1 VLTLFFTDQIND
13 GSTQT
18 LDNDDAHHA
27 IKVLRLKLGEVIK
40 ISDGVKKWV
49 SGSIIEISKKE
60 LTISISER
68 GDFEEKKPE
77 LVLVQAVTKSERNKE
92 MLELA
97 IEAGVDRII
106 PWQAERS
113 ISKWQSDSAQKWE
126 IGIKE
131 ACKQARQVRLPK
143 LMPMLTTAGVVQLL
157 SKDARIIVFHESAS
171 EKFAQLQLPESLASI
186 YLVIGPE
193 GGISQSELSIF
204 ENGGSKIVRL
214 GETVLRDMDC
224 LFCKIVNGT
233 IPANI
238 VKKNEL
244 FTAFNDITPQAPTH
258 ILIIPNKHFTN
269 MAEVANSD
277 PALAGEIFRA
287 AGEIASENGLESY
300 RMNVNTGAAAGQSVF
315 HAHLHLLAGRSF
327 AWPPG

>member
-1 VLTLFFTDQIND
+1 MLTLFFTDQIND
-13 GSTQT
+13 GSIQT

-97 IEAGVDRII
+97 VEAGVDRII

-171 EKFAQLQLPESLASI
+171 EKFTQLQLPESLAAI

-214 GETVLRDMDC
+214 GETVLRS
-224 LFCKIVNGT
+224 
-233 IPANI
+233 A
-238 VKKNEL
+238 
-244 FTAFNDITPQAPTH
+244 H
-258 ILIIPNKHFTN
+258 
-269 MAEVANSD
+269 
-277 PALAGEIFRA
+277 AGFA
-287 AGEIASENGLESY
+287 AISAVQTKL
-300 RMNVNTGAAAGQSVF
+300 
-315 HAHLHLLAGRSF
+315 GR
-327 AWPPG
+327 W

>member
-18 LDNDDAHHA
+18 LDKDDAHHA

-40 ISDGVKKWV
+40 ISDGVNKWV

-113 ISKWQSDSAQKWE
+113 ISKWQSESAQKWE

-171 EKFAQLQLPESLASI
+171 EKFAQLQLPESLAAI

-204 ENGGSKIVRL
+204 ENAGSKIVRL
-214 GETVLRDMDC
+214 GETVLRS
-224 LFCKIVNGT
+224 
-233 IPANI
+233 A
-238 VKKNEL
+238 
-244 FTAFNDITPQAPTH
+244 H
-258 ILIIPNKHFTN
+258 
-269 MAEVANSD
+269 
-277 PALAGEIFRA
+277 AGFA
-287 AGEIASENGLESY
+287 AISAVQTKL
-300 RMNVNTGAAAGQSVF
+300 
-315 HAHLHLLAGRSF
+315 GR
-327 AWPPG
+327 W

>member
-1 VLTLFFTDQIND
+1 MLTLFFTDQIND

-18 LDNDDAHHA
+18 LDKDDAHHA

-143 LMPMLTTAGVVQLL
+143 LMPMLTTAGVAQLL

-171 EKFAQLQLPESLASI
+171 EKFTQLQLPESLASI

-214 GETVLRDMDC
+214 GETVLRS
-224 LFCKIVNGT
+224 
-233 IPANI
+233 A
-238 VKKNEL
+238 
-244 FTAFNDITPQAPTH
+244 H
-258 ILIIPNKHFTN
+258 
-269 MAEVANSD
+269 
-277 PALAGEIFRA
+277 AGFA
-287 AGEIASENGLESY
+287 AISAVQTKL
-300 RMNVNTGAAAGQSVF
+300 
-315 HAHLHLLAGRSF
+315 GR
-327 AWPPG
+327 W

>member
-13 GSTQT
+13 GSIQT

-97 IEAGVDRII
+97 VEAGVDRII

-171 EKFAQLQLPESLASI
+171 EKFTQLQLPESLASI

-214 GETVLRDMDC
+214 GETVLRS
-224 LFCKIVNGT
+224 
-233 IPANI
+233 A
-238 VKKNEL
+238 
-244 FTAFNDITPQAPTH
+244 H
-258 ILIIPNKHFTN
+258 
-269 MAEVANSD
+269 
-277 PALAGEIFRA
+277 AGFA
-287 AGEIASENGLESY
+287 AISAVQTKL
-300 RMNVNTGAAAGQSVF
+300 
-315 HAHLHLLAGRSF
+315 GR
-327 AWPPG
+327 W

>member
-1 VLTLFFTDQIND
+1 MLTLFFTDQIND

-18 LDNDDAHHA
+18 LDKDDAHHA

-171 EKFAQLQLPESLASI
+171 EKFTQLQLPESLAAI

-214 GETVLRDMDC
+214 GETVLRS
-224 LFCKIVNGT
+224 
-233 IPANI
+233 A
-238 VKKNEL
+238 
-244 FTAFNDITPQAPTH
+244 H
-258 ILIIPNKHFTN
+258 
-269 MAEVANSD
+269 
-277 PALAGEIFRA
+277 AGFA
-287 AGEIASENGLESY
+287 AISAVQTKL
-300 RMNVNTGAAAGQSVF
+300 
-315 HAHLHLLAGRSF
+315 GR
-327 AWPPG
+327 W

>member
-1 VLTLFFTDQIND
+1 MLTLFFTDQIND

-18 LDNDDAHHA
+18 LDKDDAHHA

-97 IEAGVDRII
+97 VEAGVDRII

-171 EKFAQLQLPESLASI
+171 EKFTQLQLSESLASI

-214 GETVLRDMDC
+214 GETVLRS
-224 LFCKIVNGT
+224 
-233 IPANI
+233 A
-238 VKKNEL
+238 
-244 FTAFNDITPQAPTH
+244 H
-258 ILIIPNKHFTN
+258 
-269 MAEVANSD
+269 
-277 PALAGEIFRA
+277 AGFA
-287 AGEIASENGLESY
+287 AISAVQTKL
-300 RMNVNTGAAAGQSVF
+300 
-315 HAHLHLLAGRSF
+315 GR
-327 AWPPG
+327 W

>member
-157 SKDARIIVFHESAS
+157 SKEARIIVFHESAS

-193 GGISQSELSIF
+193 GGISQSELSKF

-214 GETVLRDMDC
+214 GETVLRS
-224 LFCKIVNGT
+224 
-233 IPANI
+233 A
-238 VKKNEL
+238 
-244 FTAFNDITPQAPTH
+244 H
-258 ILIIPNKHFTN
+258 
-269 MAEVANSD
+269 
-277 PALAGEIFRA
+277 AGFA
-287 AGEIASENGLESY
+287 AISAVQTKL
-300 RMNVNTGAAAGQSVF
+300 
-315 HAHLHLLAGRSF
+315 GR
-327 AWPPG
+327 W

>member
-18 LDNDDAHHA
+18 LDKDDAHHA

-97 IEAGVDRII
+97 VEAGVDRII

-214 GETVLRDMDC
+214 GETVLRS
-224 LFCKIVNGT
+224 
-233 IPANI
+233 A
-238 VKKNEL
+238 
-244 FTAFNDITPQAPTH
+244 H
-258 ILIIPNKHFTN
+258 
-269 MAEVANSD
+269 
-277 PALAGEIFRA
+277 AGFA
-287 AGEIASENGLESY
+287 AISAVQTKL
-300 RMNVNTGAAAGQSVF
+300 
-315 HAHLHLLAGRSF
+315 GR
-327 AWPPG
+327 W